1 MFFSTQKQ
9 LSLLLFFLCMSAP
22 AAQQIISSHKNVD
35 NFNQINFYYNA
46 VEALPVTSN
55 EIIFGTAH
63 ADEDLE
69 KSFSS
74 FQGLENTKQS
84 NSPAICKFIELIK
97 TQREKFERSLLLL
110 CEQSYSVKI
119 NQTDES
125 FVIKVA
131 LVKQSTSKIA
141 AITIYSYEKNAPK
154 YLINFLQS
162 CFIKKT
168 IWQKHWGKLT
178 LGIIG
183 IGTFS
188 YLKQAKIS
196 RLIRKLRRNPAQPPL
211 ANNQPLAHEEPLP
224 AQPPLA
230 NNQPHIAHQPLAHA
244 EPPRAQLQ
252 LLEDML
258 AISLGNGWRYTYS
271 HNNKYIL
278 SNFNLTAA
286 QLTQLTPYTTED
298 HLWFFKLNT
307 TLDPWKLEIKIYS
320 LQEAK
325 IVFSI
330 ENINGAHDLKYS
342 TVHGIN
348 SRGISFSRSIYF
360 TL

>member
-1 MFFSTQKQ
+1 
-9 LSLLLFFLCMSAP
+9 MSAP

-46 VEALPVTSN
+46 VETLPASSN

-74 FQGLENTKQS
+74 FQGLENTMQS

-97 TQREKFERSLLLL
+97 TQSEKFERSLSLL
-110 CEQSYSVKI
+110 CEQFYAVKI

-141 AITIYSYEKNAPK
+141 AITIYGYEKNAPK

-183 IGTFS
+183 IGTVT
-188 YLKQAKIS
+188 YLKQAEINQ
-196 RLIRKLRRNPAQPPL
+196 LIKKYQRNAAQHQPRRAQPPL
-211 ANNQPLAHEEPLP
+211 ANHQPHIPQHPLAP
-224 AQPPLA
+224 AQP
-230 NNQPHIAHQPLAHA
+230 QPLDKD
-244 EPPRAQLQ
+244 Q
-252 LLEDML
+252 L
-258 AISLGNGWRYTYS
+258 AITLGDDWYYTLSNNGS
-271 HNNKYIL
+271 IL
-278 SNFNLTAA
+278 RNFNLTAIQRA
-286 QLTQLTPYTTED
+286 PLTPYTTED
-298 HLWFFKLNT
+298 HIWFFKRNT
-307 TLDPWKLEIKIYS
+307 TLHPWKLEIKIYS

-330 ENINGAHDLKYS
+330 ENINGEHDLKYS
-342 TVHGIN
+342 TVHGN
-348 SRGISFSRSIYF
+348 SRGILFNRSMY
-360 TL
+360 L